1 MEPSFNHL
9 SQSPLVDPSGDRFG
23 EVLSRFVPI
32 SRHDVYE
39 ILEEQSATR
48 RKFGQIALNWQLC
61 QPQHV
66 WQAWASQLLGR
77 TPRIDLERFGVDS
90 QAAADLPGWVAVALG
105 VVPVRTMDQMLV
117 VAASERS
124 LPRAAELLTAH
135 TKKSLTFVIADARQV
150 EAAVQRY
157 YANLATDLPQ
167 RGAFSSPSG
176 PATHQACAIKR
187 CGVKCKGAACA
198 MKRKMLQPERVAV

>member
-1 MEPSFNHL
+1 MEPSFNHV
-9 SQSPLVDPSGDRFG
+9 SQSPLVDPNGGRFG

-61 QPQHV
+61 EPQHV

-77 TPRIDLERFGVDS
+77 TPRVDLARFGVDS

-117 VAASERS
+117 VAASEKS

-135 TKKSLTFVIADARQV
+135 TKKPLSFVIADADQV
-150 EAAVQRY
+150 QAAVQRY
-157 YANLATDLPQ
+157 YAGFTV
-167 RGAFSSPSG
+167 SPSPREVSNTG
-176 PATHQACAIKR
+176 APAMHQACASKR
-187 CGVKCKGAACA
+187 CGVKCKGNACS
-198 MKRKMLQPERVAV
+198 MKRKSLRAERVAV

>member
-1 MEPSFNHL
+1 MEQSFSHL
-9 SQSPLVDPSGDRFG
+9 SQSPLVDPNGERFG

-61 QPQHV
+61 EPQHV
-66 WQAWASQLLGR
+66 WQAWSSQLVGR
-77 TPRIDLERFGVDS
+77 TPRVDLERFGVDS

-105 VVPVRTMDQMLV
+105 VVPVRTMDNMLV
-117 VAASERS
+117 VAASEKS

-135 TKKSLTFVIADARQV
+135 TKKPLTFVIADARQV

-157 YANLATDLPQ
+157 YANLAINPPHRED
-167 RGAFSSPSG
+167 SSKSG
-176 PATHQACAIKR
+176 PAMHQACASKR
-187 CGVKCKGAACA
+187 CGVKCKGAACS
-198 MKRKMLQPERVAV
+198 MKRKLLQPERVAV